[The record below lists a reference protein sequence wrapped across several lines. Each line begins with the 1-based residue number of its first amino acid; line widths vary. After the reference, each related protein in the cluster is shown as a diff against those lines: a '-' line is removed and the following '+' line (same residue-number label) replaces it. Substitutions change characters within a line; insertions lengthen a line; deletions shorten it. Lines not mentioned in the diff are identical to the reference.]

1 MSKVTGMLLV
11 AALLCSSQAPVAE
24 AFWRNKRDWSR
35 VQAMA
40 PGTQTTVL
48 LHEHL
53 APRGQR
59 KIKGWFRSATPESV
73 TVMQGHGVPRTV
85 EKGDVRRVLV
95 FRPVGKRYQ
104 PPIVAAVG
112 TALAAPLLVV
122 FPPAFLFVVGT
133 WVVPAT
139 GLTFLVAPKMGGIYN
154 VPRKYKKC
162 QKRPGSA
169 PNRRDS

>member
-1 MSKVTGMLLV
+1 MAKVTGMLLV
-11 AALLCSSQAPVAE
+11 VALLFSSQAPAAE
-24 AFWRNKRDWSR
+24 AFWRYKRDWSR
-35 VQAMA
+35 VQAVA

-48 LHEHL
+48 LHKDL

-73 TVMQGHGVPRTV
+73 TVMQRHGVPRTV
-85 EKGDVRRVLV
+85 EKEDVRRVLV

-104 PPIVAAVG
+104 PPIAAAVG

-122 FPPAFLFVVGT
+122 FPPAFLYVVGAY
-133 WVVPAT
+133 VAPAT
-139 GLTFLVAPKMGGIYN
+139 GITFVAAPKMGGIYN
-154 VPRKYKKC
+154 VPSKYKNR

-169 PNRRDS
+169 PNRRDF